1 LTVVGVLIVCLLA
14 ATRHYRQMGQI
25 RENERHW
32 PRFADSSATLCG
44 PCGAENFPGCV
55 LTTSYRAPDQS
66 VANTVRAYLL
76 DQGLGWSEVDVLTK
90 DGQWNVAAIT
100 GSTVVTPALCD
111 SWIKEMRYVCEDLGC
126 SLEYFGAPP
135 DGGGGLGVPR
145 MPD

>member
-32 PRFADSSATLCG
+32 SEVRRLVGTLCG

-100 GSTVVTPALCD
+100 GSTVVTPPSAIRG
-111 SWIKEMRYVCEDLGC
+111 SKR
-126 SLEYFGAPP
+126 
-135 DGGGGLGVPR
+135 
-145 MPD
+145 